1 MVLTVPT
8 LNMISGALPC
18 CSAAVGAG
26 LCALAPVAPARRW
39 ACASSLYSTPISL
52 PPPRPSPL
60 HLHLFL
66 TARCL
71 RIVPRLCS
79 NACAGP
85 KNRLSLATRCPCLG
99 PVCAC
104 LLLASASGTARDPI
118 PVCLRAVSSADSA
131 GLARLVLRLR
141 RAALRASVTSCVV
154 PQRSARRCP
163 GCPFSMVA
171 PLATLACPTHNYL
184 VFFV

>member
-39 ACASSLYSTPISL
+39 ACASSLCSTPL
-52 PPPRPSPL
+52 AWPPPL

-66 TARCL
+66 AARCL

-79 NACAGP
+79 IACAGP
-85 KNRLSLATRCPCLG
+85 KDRLPLAARCPCLG

-104 LLLASASGTARDPI
+104 LLLASTSGTARDPI

-131 GLARLVLRLR
+131 RLARLVLRLR
-141 RAALRASVTSCVV
+141 RAALRASMAGCVV
-154 PQRSARRCP
+154 PRRSARRCP
-163 GCPFSMVA
+163 GCPFGVVA